1 MPRFRSKPSTK
12 TRPSS
17 PDPKRKKKTKKSA
30 KSEPSKDED
39 RHSSKMSQNSDSAKG
54 KQRQIEPYQL
64 KYRRDQVD
72 SSTGLLSDADASN
85 AGATWL
91 IDEQAPPPLQQVY
104 ARAEGDLMARADDFG
119 APFIPGLM
127 VPSSAS
133 SSSSTSAS
141 SSTSSPTST
150 RVTNPIASIHHNVPL
165 ILCIVVGAVV
175 VTATLSVGLAW
186 ILRLAC
192 CAGERRAR
200 RKRRLDRSTWSPSA
214 LNATNGD
221 REKAVGRSSLD
232 SVTVKG
238 DDDLEGK
245 DAKIDALFGDSAS
258 DGHLGPTV
266 PVLSYADAGQVQE
279 APKSTWNGK
288 GWTLFDPPVAPLQPP
303 EPAATNPPANRTG
316 GGNYGAARGELAD
329 QNLGGF
335 TWPTSVERQ
344 PSFIER
350 LVQRHHQA
358 SELPTTAT
366 LPYPFQAKPT
376 QPASR
381 MASLGGAANRAVM
394 NMLPVTLR
402 NAATTASR
410 QRATRKRYHDM
421 QPYLDSDF
429 EGTIGGKDR
438 ELPMARRLRR
448 TEERMAVDCTT
459 EEESSSPLENGAR
472 QLGHF
477 DNVQL
482 PRVLPVMIPQ
492 PMINLD
498 GKAVAECTPGLAGVG
513 AAWSRRGSHQSSLI
527 GPHVPVV
534 VRPSVATAQLSKVI
548 EPNRASMLPFPAMEG
563 DRRTRLLG
571 SVGRWLGKVTEAGE
585 VADPYT
591 ALSPRPDRRLT
602 KNGSLRSDYTSTTL
616 ADSAS
621 TSETQVDAQT
631 SSSAPGRSERLLQR
645 VDADQAEHDRQ
656 QRRLLRKA
664 RMFTSADADTAAQQ
678 GEQQQKAADAN
689 DDAAANVSRA
699 PSIRPQFFATT
710 DLKSWLEPNKVS
722 TTHGFKVLEEQDAAS
737 SVTADPFASDVEVK
751 PKLRKCESYDSFVS
765 EARSSKPKLR
775 SSSSKQK
782 LRSAVFT
789 SPRGSV
795 KAASRQ
801 KREAL
806 GSLNTA
812 ATKKATYSQL
822 PSACQSSAAIT
833 VVSSVFDD
841 AFAAQLNKVA
851 KSKTAA
857 ASDSGATKRRRAAQL
872 SDDAKA
878 KAKAEADAAVR
889 DAWRRRKMLSISS
902 RGSQRSR
909 TTRTMV
915 SKSED
920 TGVLLSREES
930 MRSQPSV
937 YSELTAPSDYQFQAP
952 LLSDSARGAMLTSC
966 GASTIDPVSE
976 EMEVPDEVANPHED
990 AKTREE
996 EEAQLKKQLKKEAKK
1011 EARRQQRRDERQ
1023 RAKKL
1028 AAVPASAAAESK
1040 RAVPSTSPTK
1050 AAVPA
1055 LHQAKEVKG
1064 RIASAGPALQ
1074 SQQRREPTSHSAN
1087 GADAMAQQL
1096 AIRRTIRKQR
1106 SISLGVARNQFA
1118 MAHVDVDNLNIPDS
1132 PWTSSDSDISIRRW
1146 GEPRRD
1152 DSLRYQNRG
1161 TRHHHQSSAIPSA
1174 AEDTGNKR
1182 SASKH
1187 ARANSYYYGMGAGG
1201 DLRDFC

>member
-1 MPRFRSKPSTK
+1 MPRFRSKPTAK
-12 TRPSS
+12 TRSSS
-17 PDPKRKKKTKKSA
+17 PDPEKKTKTKKSTR
-30 KSEPSKDED
+30 SETSKNQD
-39 RHSSKMSQNSDSAKG
+39 RHSSKMATNADSGKG
-54 KQRQIEPYQL
+54 KQRELEPYEL
-64 KYRRDQVD
+64 KYRREQVD
-72 SSTGLLSDADASN
+72 SSTRPFSDATASN

-91 IDEQAPPPLQQVY
+91 VDGQAPSPLQQVY
-104 ARAEGDLMARADDFG
+104 ARAEEDLMARGNDLD

-127 VPSSAS
+127 VPSSAT

-141 SSTSSPTST
+141 SSTTSPTSA

-200 RKRRLDRSTWSPSA
+200 RKRRLDRSTWSPSR
-214 LNATNGD
+214 LDPTSGGE
-221 REKAVGRSSLD
+221 EKVDGRSSLD

-245 DAKIDALFGDSAS
+245 DAKIDALYGDSAS
-258 DGHLGPTV
+258 DGHLGGTI
-266 PVLSYADAGQVQE
+266 PVLSYADGGKVQE
-279 APKSTWNGK
+279 DPKSTWNGK
-288 GWTLFDPPVAPLQPP
+288 GWTLFDPPVASLQPP
-303 EPAATNPPANRTG
+303 EPAATNPPANGTG
-316 GGNYGAARGELAD
+316 GGNYGAAREELAD
-329 QNLGGF
+329 RDVRGF
-335 TWPTSVERQ
+335 TWPASVERQ

-358 SELPTTAT
+358 SELPTTAP
-366 LPYPFQAKPT
+366 LPYPFQAKSP

-448 TEERMAVDCTT
+448 TEERMAVDWTT
-459 EEESSSPLENGAR
+459 EEESSSPLDNGAR
-472 QLGHF
+472 QLGHL
-477 DNVQL
+477 DNSHAQL

-492 PMINLD
+492 PIINVD
-498 GKAVAECTPGLAGVG
+498 DKALVECTPGLAGVG
-513 AAWSRRGSHQSSLI
+513 AAWSRRGSQQSSLV
-527 GPHVPVV
+527 GPHMPIVV
-534 VRPSVATAQLSKVI
+534 KSSVATVQLPKVI

-591 ALSPRPDRRLT
+591 ALSPRPDRKLT

-621 TSETQVDAQT
+621 NSETHVDAQT
-631 SSSAPGRSERLLQR
+631 SSSTPGRSERLLQR

-664 RMFTSADADTAAQQ
+664 RMFAPAATADHIAQQ
-678 GEQQQKAADAN
+678 GGQQKTVDAN
-689 DDAAANVSRA
+689 DDAAAANVSRA

-722 TTHGFKVLEEQDAAS
+722 TTHGFKVLGEQDAAS
-737 SVTADPFASDVEVK
+737 SVAADPFASDVEAM
-751 PKLRKCESYDSFVS
+751 PKLRKCDSYESFVS
-765 EARSSKPKLR
+765 EARSNKPKLR
-775 SSSSKQK
+775 SSSSKQQ
-782 LRSAVFT
+782 LRSAVVA

-812 ATKKATYSQL
+812 VTKKTTYGQP

-833 VVSSVFDD
+833 VVSSVFDE

-851 KSKTAA
+851 NSKTG
-857 ASDSGATKRRRAAQL
+857 GATKRRRTTQ
-872 SDDAKA
+872 SGDDAKA

-902 RGSQRSR
+902 RGSQRSPTSR
-909 TTRTMV
+909 TTV
-915 SKSED
+915 SKAEE
-920 TGVLLSREES
+920 TGALLSREES

-952 LLSDSARGAMLTSC
+952 LLSESAHVAMLTSC

-976 EMEVPDEVANPHED
+976 EIEVPEEMANEQED
-990 AKTREE
+990 MMKREK
-996 EEAQLKKQLKKEAKK
+996 EEAQLKKQQKKEAKK
-1011 EARRQQRRDERQ
+1011 EAKRQQRRAERQ
-1023 RAKKL
+1023 RAKDL
-1028 AAVPASAAAESK
+1028 VAVAASADAESEPT
-1040 RAVPSTSPTK
+1040 VPSADQVK
-1050 AAVPA
+1050 AALPA
-1055 LHQAKEVKG
+1055 LSQAKEVKG
-1064 RIASAGPALQ
+1064 CTVSTASALR
-1074 SQQRREPTSHSAN
+1074 SQQRRQPIHLSAD
-1087 GADAMAQQL
+1087 GADTVAQQL
-1096 AIRRTIRKQR
+1096 AIRRTIKKQR
-1106 SISLGVARNQFA
+1106 SISLGVARNQLA
-1118 MAHVDVDNLNIPDS
+1118 MAHAEVDNLNIPDS

-1152 DSLRYQNRG
+1152 DSLRYQTRG
-1161 TRHHHQSSAIPSA
+1161 SRHHHHSSSIPSMV
-1174 AEDTGNKR
+1174 EVTVNKR